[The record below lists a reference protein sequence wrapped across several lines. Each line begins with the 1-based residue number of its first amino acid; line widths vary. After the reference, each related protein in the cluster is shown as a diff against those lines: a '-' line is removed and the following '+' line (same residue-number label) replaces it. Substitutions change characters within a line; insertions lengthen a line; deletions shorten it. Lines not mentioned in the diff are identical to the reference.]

1 MFSEPC
7 GYILDIIMSTALD
20 KEAENMPSN
29 TDPYHLDRFIIA
41 QDPIIERVLME
52 LGNGRKLTHWM
63 WFIFPQM
70 HGLGHSATAQFYAIK
85 SEAEARQYLRHPILG
100 ARLLKCAET
109 VLAVKGKSITT
120 IFDSPDDMKL
130 KSSMTLFSTLTD
142 PGSVFERVLEKHFD
156 GKRDTLTL
164 GLLKKRAK

>member
-1 MFSEPC
+1 MHDAYNLQRFVNAQAPVYSSVCAEL
-7 GYILDIIMSTALD
+7 LDGQKRS
-20 KEAENMPSN
+20 
-29 TDPYHLDRFIIA
+29 
-41 QDPIIERVLME
+41 
-52 LGNGRKLTHWM
+52 HWM

-120 IFDSPDDMKL
+120 IFNSPDDMKL

-142 PGSVFERVLEKHFD
+142 TGSVFERVLEKYF
-156 GKRDTLTL
+156 GGRRDTLTL
-164 GLLKKRAK
+164 GLLENRAK